1 MRETLECAV
10 LAVPGRP
17 AGLPDWAFHGPD
29 GPGGWLAGQRVR
41 LHVLESDAAAQHDP
55 GGAIAAAALRLQRYD
70 ACLLPIESATLPWA
84 RVALLRARTTL
95 RTPLLALMREVRA
108 PALADLLELGVADF
122 LGAPLC
128 EEELRVRLAR
138 ARARAASEADR
149 VQGAESAGRPGPMR
163 EPDRAY
169 ARMAGRMP
177 GALAARVACASLE
190 GARNGSVRRAQAAHG
205 PVSRPLPAAV
215 HHILTGDDA
224 PDLPEAAAGEPFRL
238 AKARMVARFETA
250 YLHRALQRHGGNV
263 TQAARASCK
272 HRRAFW
278 ALMRKHR
285 IDAAPYREP
294 DAGDDEL
301 ARDPAG

>member
-17 AGLPDWAFHGPD
+17 AGLPDWASHGPD
-29 GPGGWLAGQRVR
+29 GPARWLAGQRVR
-41 LHVLESDAAAQHDP
+41 LHVLEPDAAAQDDP
-55 GGAIAAAALRLQRYD
+55 GGAIAAVALRLQRYD
-70 ACLLPIESATLPWA
+70 ACLLPIESSTLPWA
-84 RVALLRARTTL
+84 RVALLRARATL

-108 PALADLLELGVADF
+108 PALADLLDLGAADF

-138 ARARAASEADR
+138 ARARAGSGLDPARD
-149 VQGAESAGRPGPMR
+149 AEAGRPGLMR

-169 ARMAGRMP
+169 ARIAGRIP
-177 GALAARVACASLE
+177 GALAARAASAALEVARDE
-190 GARNGSVRRAQAAHG
+190 PARRLQAARGSVPQ
-205 PVSRPLPAAV
+205 PVPAAV
-215 HHILTGDDA
+215 RHVLAGDDA
-224 PDLPEAAAGEPFRL
+224 PDVPEAGAGEPFRL

-294 DAGDDEL
+294 GAIADDLAENLAG
-301 ARDPAG
+301 